1 MIGHNSKAQAYKAE
15 DLRAVV
21 ASIERV
27 EAEQK
32 LLADHKKD
40 IYGKAKDD
48 GWDIRLLRAVIAER
62 KLPENER
69 REREEIKGLYR
80 DALGM

>member
-1 MIGHNSKAQAYKAE
+1 M
-15 DLRAVV
+15 
-21 ASIERV
+21 
-27 EAEQK
+27 
-32 LLADHKKD
+32 ADHKKD